1 MVECRCQL
9 DIDQTRL
16 CLQAEIK
23 VKDLGLIE
31 CSLLAD

>member
-23 VKDLGLIE
+23 VKDLDLIE